1 MTPRPPPPSLVC
13 IMDHKASAF
22 GSLRIL
28 TGGKNR
34 AHEAE
39 GAGLDA
45 LRGTSCGSLVVPGWH
60 LHVSACGQK
69 GLNSTRNSLIWAP
82 HGCTALLSPGYC
94 LGFQPDVWFCALEVC
109 ISYEAFFVFHSK
121 PNLYV

>member
-1 MTPRPPPPSLVC
+1 
-13 IMDHKASAF
+13 MDHKASAF

-34 AHEAE
+34 AQ
-39 GAGLDA
+39 DA

-69 GLNSTRNSLIWAP
+69 GLNSTRQLEEQP
-82 HGCTALLSPGYC
+82 HLGTAWVYGPVVPGLLPG
-94 LGFQPDVWFCALEVC
+94 LPA
-109 ISYEAFFVFHSK
+109 
-121 PNLYV
+121 

>member
-1 MTPRPPPPSLVC
+1 
-13 IMDHKASAF
+13 MDHKASAF

-34 AHEAE
+34 AQEAK

-60 LHVSACGQK
+60 LHVSACVQK
-69 GLNSTRNSLIWAP
+69 GLNSTRQLEEQP
-82 HGCTALLSPGYC
+82 HLGTTWVYGPVVPGLLPG
-94 LGFQPDVWFCALEVC
+94 LPA
-109 ISYEAFFVFHSK
+109 
-121 PNLYV
+121 